1 MSAPISPP
9 NPQAI
14 TDALNQIGLSGEG
27 ATADAWRKQMQT
39 STSIAA
45 HLESVAA
52 AVAAAKERAVT
63 ALRDYTDNAPTAAEI
78 DAAQQELLAASE
90 SDTPGDP
97 GRLKRAEDKLG
108 ELLARRER
116 AEAKYHKDSADNLDQ
131 LGADHKAA
139 DEQLSPEARAK
150 LGQLLQSLAA
160 APASAMP
167 MGAGAPAAPGAIPA
181 AGRPSTGFNPGS
193 DVIDA
198 SDFGPSTTGGEEPG
212 QTHTSSDPSPVMSAP
227 TLTNAT
233 TAVPT
238 GVESTPVAVAGPGSP
253 AGPGGTA
260 MGGFAPPMMPGMGM
274 GGAGRQPA
282 GKREGDGS
290 AESKLDRDEVLN
302 GDDLL
307 NRSVKGRL

>member
-1 MSAPISPP
+1 MSAPITPV
-9 NPQAI
+9 NPQEI

-39 STSIAA
+39 STSIAT

-52 AVAAAKERAVT
+52 AVAAAKDRAVA
-63 ALRDYTDNAPTAAEI
+63 ALRDYTDNAPSAAEI

-90 SDTPGDP
+90 GDDTRNPD
-97 GRLKRAEDKLG
+97 RLKKAEDKLG
-108 ELLARRER
+108 DLLARRQR
-116 AEAKYHKDSADNLDQ
+116 AEEKYHKDSTDNLDQ

-150 LGQLLQSLAA
+150 LAQLLQSLAS

-167 MGAGAPAAPGAIPA
+167 MGAGAPGAAPATSGH
-181 AGRPSTGFNPGS
+181 PSSGFNPGS
-193 DVIDA
+193 DITDD
-198 SDFGPSTTGGEEPG
+198 SDFGPSTSSDREEPG
-212 QTHTSSDPSPVMSAP
+212 QTHTSSDPSPVTSQP

-238 GVESTPVAVAGPGSP
+238 GVQSTPVAVAGQGSP
-253 AGPGGTA
+253 AGASGPA
-260 MGGFAPPMMPGMGM
+260 MGGFAPPIPPGMGM
-274 GGAGRQPA
+274 GGASRQPA
-282 GKREGDGS
+282 SKREGEG
-290 AESKLDRDEVLN
+290 AHTESKLDRDELLN

>member
-9 NPQAI
+9 SPQAI
-14 TDALNQIGLSGEG
+14 TEALSQIGLSGDG
-27 ATADAWRKQMQT
+27 ATADAWRAQMQT
-39 STSIAA
+39 SASIAA

-52 AVAAAKERAVT
+52 AVAVAKERAVT
-63 ALRDYTDNAPTAAEI
+63 ALRDYTDSAPTAAEI
-78 DAAQQELLAASE
+78 DAAQQELLAASQ
-90 SDTPGDP
+90 SDDPGDP

-116 AEAKYHKDSADNLDQ
+116 AEAKYHKDTADNLDQ

-150 LGQLLQSLAA
+150 LAQLLQSLAA

-167 MGAGAPAAPGAIPA
+167 MGAGAPAAPGAAPA
-181 AGRPSTGFNPGS
+181 AGRPGSGFNPSS
-193 DVIDA
+193 DVTDT
-198 SDFGPSTTGGEEPG
+198 SDFGPSVTGGEEPG
-212 QTHTSSDPSPVMSAP
+212 QTHTSSDSSPVMSAP

-238 GVESTPVAVAGPGSP
+238 GAESTPVAVAGPGSP
-253 AGPGGTA
+253 AGPGGAA
-260 MGGFAPPMMPGMGM
+260 MGGMPMMPGMGM
-274 GGAGRQPA
+274 GGPGRQPA
-282 GKREGDGS
+282 GKREGEASGT
-290 AESKLDRDEVLN
+290 ESKLDRDEVLN